1 MATIKVV
8 PGFSPSTSGFHFA
21 NAFPSVPLLTINV
34 LGQNIPIGDASN
46 GLCGGMVFAVRDF
59 FESGVSMWPDTT
71 PPSSGTLFD
80 YIVNRLFDSF
90 DLVLPPPPPPPPF
103 ITPTPPFGPGPA
115 TYMWLMDPG
124 LPDHETVASNTGL
137 APHGRA
143 WVMVMEEWP
152 KIQAD
157 IDNGVL
163 SPLGLLEIK
172 SLDPTQMGKNHQVLA
187 YGYKLN
193 GTDLDIHVYDP
204 NHPDDNTVKLSLS
217 IADPQHTTTLT
228 YSTGETILCFFRT
241 FYTFVSPP
249 PPPPPPPTRCFIAT
263 AACGADTVEV
273 STLRAFRDQCL
284 LVNSPGRALVALY
297 EKVSP
302 PLAAIIA
309 RSRMLRELTQK
320 LIVKPAYKAVNRRLL
335 ARSES
340 RRGPSEGGR

>member
-8 PGFSPSTSGFHFA
+8 PGFAPSTSGFQFA
-21 NAFPSVPLLTINV
+21 NSFPSAPLLTINV
-34 LGQNIPIGDASN
+34 LGQNIPIGNASN

-59 FESGVSMWPDTT
+59 FESKTTLWPDTT

-80 YIVNRLFDSF
+80 YIVKRLFDSF
-90 DLVLPPPPPPPPF
+90 DLLLPPPPLP
-103 ITPTPPFGPGPA
+103 IVTPTPPFGPGPA
-115 TYMWLMDPG
+115 TYMWLMDPA
-124 LPDHETVASNTGL
+124 LPDHETVASNALL
-137 APHGRA
+137 APRGRA

-157 IDNGVL
+157 IDNGIL

-172 SLDPTQMGKNHQVLA
+172 STDPTLMGKNHQVLA

-204 NHPDDNTVKLSLS
+204 NHPGDNTVKLSLS
-217 IADPQHTTTLT
+217 IANPQQTTPVV

-241 FYTFVSPP
+241 LYSFSTPPAPP
-249 PPPPPPPTRCFIAT
+249 PPPATTCFIAT

-273 STLRAFRDQCL
+273 STLRAFRDQYL
-284 LVNSPGRALVALY
+284 LVDSRGRALVALY
-297 EKVSP
+297 EKLSP

-309 RSRMLRELTQK
+309 KSQTLREVTRK
-320 LIVKPAYKAVNRRLL
+320 LIVRPAYRVVTRVLNSR
-335 ARSES
+335 ARENSRES
-340 RRGPSEGGR
+340 

>member
-8 PGFSPSTSGFHFA
+8 PNFSPSTSGFHFA
-21 NAFPSVPLLTINV
+21 NSFPSVPLLTINV
-34 LGQNIPIGDASN
+34 LGQSIPIGDASN
-46 GLCGGMVFAVRDF
+46 GLCGGMVYAVRDF
-59 FESGVSMWPDTT
+59 FESGISIWPDTT

-115 TYMWLMDPG
+115 TYMWLMDPA
-124 LPDHETVASNTGL
+124 LPDHETTASNALL

-143 WVMVMEEWP
+143 WVMITEEWP

-157 IDNGVL
+157 IDNGTL
-163 SPLGLLEIK
+163 SPIGLIELK
-172 SLDPTQMGKNHQVLA
+172 STDPTMMGKNHQVLA

-217 IADPQHTTTLT
+217 IADPQHTTAVT

-241 FYTFVSPP
+241 LYSFVSPP
-249 PPPPPPPTRCFIAT
+249 PPPPPPKTGCFIAT
-263 AACGADTVEV
+263 AVYGTDAIEV
-273 STLRAFRDQCL
+273 STLRAFRDRNL
-284 LVNSPGRALVALY
+284 LTNWGGRAFVAFY
-297 EKVSP
+297 ETVSP
-302 PLAAIIA
+302 PLAAMIT
-309 RSRMLRELTQK
+309 RSRMLRRMAQSLVV
-320 LIVKPAYKAVNRRLL
+320 IPAYRIAKNKLERDR
-335 ARSES
+335 
-340 RRGPSEGGR
+340 